1 MNMHI
6 KNLEHVS
13 KEPVSVVREHPDRLV
28 IGGVVYDGDY
38 FRTIGCPDT
47 DVLYAVRRD
56 SEGVVCLTV
65 IDSLEKAMEFFEETL
80 TPTPLPEGEGIE
92 EEGEDDVL

>member
-1 MNMHI
+1 MNEFI
-6 KNLEHVS
+6 KPLEHVS

-38 FRTIGCPDT
+38 FRTFGAPDT

-56 SEGVVCLTV
+56 TEGVVCLTV
-65 IDSLEKAMEFFEETL
+65 IDSLEKAMEFFEKVIYF
-80 TPTPLPEGEGIE
+80 GGDAAE
-92 EEGEDDVL
+92 ENMEVNDVL